1 MWFPQLATP
10 PPLPAWLPVGPA
22 WERAWSLR
30 GRSNS
35 QHSSESPDVIGGSVS
50 VALWTT
56 VQVAQLNN
64 KRVPE
69 GLRQTAPHT
78 RSLAD
83 WVEPYQFWQAWSL
96 CRDLKNPLLSFSGHL
111 SSWSGKTLCVVKLQQ
126 GMASCCWS
134 VALQRTI
141 APCCYATD
149 VEIAD
154 TASNLK
160 NVWNIEIGWKWG
172 LWDSWMYYFSFY
184 NHDNWNKKLK
194 KNKTQ
199 REKEIIS
206 IFCFLDSTDTCFI
219 FYSSQESIP
228 ERAQPSKLAQAPNPK
243 EIILWEVKNE
253 NRK

>member
-1 MWFPQLATP
+1 MRGGVDLRQQYRRPCGSHNLQRL
-10 PPLPAWLPVGPA
+10 LPSQPDFLWAQPGKGRGH
-22 WERAWSLR
+22 WEAEVTHK
-30 GRSNS
+30 GR
-35 QHSSESPDVIGGSVS
+35 SESPDVIGGGVS

-56 VQVAQLNN
+56 VQIAQLNN
-64 KRVPE
+64 KCVPE

-83 WVEPYQFWQAWSL
+83 WVEPYQFWQAWPL
-96 CRDLKNPLLSFSGHL
+96 CRDLKNPLLSFSGHP

-134 VALQRTI
+134 AALQRTI

-184 NHDNWNKKLK
+184 NHANWNKK
-194 KNKTQ
+194 
-199 REKEIIS
+199 S
-206 IFCFLDSTDTCFI
+206 
-219 FYSSQESIP
+219 
-228 ERAQPSKLAQAPNPK
+228 
-243 EIILWEVKNE
+243 
-253 NRK
+253 